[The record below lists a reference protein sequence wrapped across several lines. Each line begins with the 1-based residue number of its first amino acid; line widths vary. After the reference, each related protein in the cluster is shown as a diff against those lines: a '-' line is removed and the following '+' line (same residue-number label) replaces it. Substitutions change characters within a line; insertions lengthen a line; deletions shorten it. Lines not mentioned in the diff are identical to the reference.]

1 MLRRICI
8 ALGLMVAVV
17 AGVAAASV
25 VSPTTAAEQPAAG
38 RDELPAG
45 SIDTGAPAGDPRG
58 GPPWAVR
65 IYDAQ
70 SSRRCIV
77 AGRTDATAFGPV
89 DAKGEVHDTG
99 AVTSGSCANPLE
111 DPRQVAVARYAD
123 SGGDGPRSVLF
134 GIVDAAVEPSTS
146 IAPGVD
152 GPVAVDADRTF
163 IVVREGLWPAGA
175 VNVTF
180 TLSDGSTRSYRM

>member
-1 MLRRICI
+1 
-8 ALGLMVAVV
+8 MVAVV
-17 AGVAAASV
+17 AGIAAASV

-77 AGRTDATAFGPV
+77 AGRTDATAFGPI
-89 DAKGEVHDTG
+89 DAKGEIYDTG

-123 SGGDGPRSVLF
+123 SGGDGPRTVLY
-134 GIVDAAVEPSTS
+134 GIVDATVKTVDVD
-146 IAPGVD
+146 APGVD

-163 IVVREGLWPAGA
+163 IVVREGLWPDGS

-180 TLSDGSTRSYRM
+180 TLSDGSTRSYRL